1 MYLYFFPVI
10 AAVIGWLFN
19 LTFINYL
26 FGKIIP
32 AKMPVIAGAAGRYAS
47 GKILNMDVI
56 AAKIT
61 DPANLAAM
69 RPFIEEHIDTFLKVK
84 LKEKMPA
91 IAMFVGEKTLDT
103 MKASLM
109 DEIDILLPNLL
120 QKYAGNL
127 GDKINIESMLVAK
140 INELP
145 VAELL
150 NKHLKKEK
158 MMFQLFGA
166 LSGLVI
172 GVVLLLVVKVG
183 NQGI

>member
-1 MYLYFFPVI
+1 MYLYSLPLI

-26 FGKIIP
+26 FGKMIP
-32 AKMPVIAGAAGRYAS
+32 SRMPAIAGKAGRYAS
-47 GKILNMDVI
+47 DKVLNMDVI

-61 DPANLAAM
+61 DPANLAEM
-69 RPFIEEHIDTFLKVK
+69 KPFIEQHIDTFLKVK

-109 DEIDILLPNLL
+109 DEIDVLLPNLL

-127 GDKINIESMLVAK
+127 GEKINIESVLISK

-150 NKHLKKEK
+150 NKNLRKEK

-172 GVVLLLVVKVG
+172 GLVMVLISVCMG
-183 NQGI
+183 

>member
-10 AAVIGWLFN
+10 AAIIGWLFN
-19 LTFINYL
+19 LSFINYL
-26 FGKIIP
+26 FGKVLPSRMP
-32 AKMPVIAGAAGRYAS
+32 AIAGKAGRYAS
-47 GKILNMDVI
+47 DKVLNMDVI

-61 DPANLAAM
+61 DPANLAEM
-69 RPFIEEHIDTFLKVK
+69 KPFIEQHIDTFLKVK

-91 IAMFVGEKTLDT
+91 IAMFVGDKTLDS
-103 MKASLM
+103 MKVSLM

-127 GDKINIESMLVAK
+127 GEKINIESILIAK

-150 NKHLKKEK
+150 NKNLKKEK
-158 MMFQLFGA
+158 KLFELWGA
-166 LSGLVI
+166 LGGFVIGLVL
-172 GVVLLLVVKVG
+172 VLILLAMDS
-183 NQGI
+183 I

>member
-10 AAVIGWLFN
+10 AAFIGWIFN
-19 LTFINYL
+19 LIFINYL

-32 AKMPVIAGAAGRYAS
+32 SKMPVIASAAGRYAS
-47 GKILNMDVI
+47 DKLLNMDVI
-56 AAKIT
+56 ASKIT
-61 DPANLAAM
+61 DPASLAEM
-69 RPFIEEHIDTFLKVK
+69 RPFIENHIDTFLKVK

-91 IAMFVGEKTLDT
+91 IAMFVGEKTLDS

-109 DEIDILLPNLL
+109 EEIDVLLPNLL
-120 QKYAGNL
+120 EKYAGNL
-127 GDKINIESMLVAK
+127 GQKINIETVLVNK

-150 NKHLKKEK
+150 NKNLRKEK

-172 GVVLLLVVKVG
+172 GLVLILMLKIG
-183 NQGI
+183 N

>member
-1 MYLYFFPVI
+1 MYLYFFPVV
-10 AAVIGWLFN
+10 AAVIGWIFN

-26 FGKIIP
+26 FGKVIP
-32 AKMPVIAGAAGRYAS
+32 SRVPAIARKAGRYAS
-47 GKILNMDVI
+47 DKILNMDLI

-61 DPANLAAM
+61 DPANLAEM
-69 RPFIEEHIDTFLKVK
+69 RPFIEQHIDVFLKVK

-109 DEIDILLPNLL
+109 DEIDVLLPDLL
-120 QKYAGNL
+120 QRYAGNL
-127 GDKINIESMLVAK
+127 GEKVNIESVLITK

-150 NKHLKKEK
+150 NQNLKKEK
-158 MMFQLFGA
+158 MLFQLFGA
-166 LSGLVI
+166 LSGFVIGLALVI
-172 GVVLLLVVKVG
+172 ILLA
-183 NQGI
+183 QGSD

>member
-26 FGKIIP
+26 FGKVIP
-32 AKMPVIAGAAGRYAS
+32 ARMPAIAGKVGRYAS
-47 GKILNMDVI
+47 DKVLNMDVI
-56 AAKIT
+56 TAKIT
-61 DPANLAAM
+61 DPANLTEM
-69 RPFIEEHIDTFLKVK
+69 RPFIEQHIDVFLKVK

-91 IAMFVGEKTLDT
+91 IAMFVGEKTLDS

-109 DEIDILLPNLL
+109 DEIDVLLPNLL

-127 GDKINIESMLVAK
+127 GEKVNIESVLIAK

-150 NKHLKKEK
+150 NKNLKKEK
-158 MMFQLFGA
+158 MLFQLFGA
-166 LSGLVI
+166 LSGFVI
-172 GVVLLLVVKVG
+172 GLVLVLILLVQG
-183 NQGI
+183 NN

>member
-19 LTFINYL
+19 LSFINYL
-26 FGKIIP
+26 FGKVIP
-32 AKMPVIAGAAGRYAS
+32 SRMPAIAGKAGRYAS
-47 GKILNMDVI
+47 DKVLNMDVI

-61 DPANLAAM
+61 DPANLAEM
-69 RPFIEEHIDTFLKVK
+69 RPFIENHIDTFLRVK

-109 DEIDILLPNLL
+109 DEIDVLLPNLL
-120 QKYAGNL
+120 EKYAGNL
-127 GDKINIESMLVAK
+127 GGKINIEQVLMAK

-150 NKHLKKEK
+150 NKNLKKEK

-166 LSGLVI
+166 LSGFVI
-172 GVVLLLVVKVG
+172 GLALVLLSIGVRS
-183 NQGI
+183 

>member
-32 AKMPVIAGAAGRYAS
+32 SKMPVIAGAAGRYAS

-56 AAKIT
+56 ASKIT
-61 DPANLAAM
+61 DPANLASM

-127 GDKINIESMLVAK
+127 GEKIDIEAMLVAK

-150 NKHLKKEK
+150 NQHLKKEK

-172 GVVLLLVVKVG
+172 GVVLLLVVKIG
-183 NQGI
+183 N

>member
-1 MYLYFFPVI
+1 MYLYFFPLL
-10 AAVIGWLFN
+10 AAVTGWLLN
-19 LTFINYL
+19 LIFLNYL

-32 AKMPVIAGAAGRYAS
+32 ARIPALAHTAGRYAS
-47 GKILNMDVI
+47 DKLLNMDVI
-56 AAKIT
+56 AAKLT
-61 DPANLAAM
+61 DPAGIADM
-69 RPFIEEHIDTFLKVK
+69 RPFIEQHIDTFLKVK

-109 DEIDILLPNLL
+109 EEIDVLLPNLL

-127 GDKINIESMLVAK
+127 GEKINIESLLVAR

-150 NKHLKKEK
+150 NTHLKKEK
-158 MMFQLFGA
+158 MRFQLFGA
-166 LSGLVI
+166 LSGFIIGLLFVLVS
-172 GVVLLLVVKVG
+172 LMAHTA
-183 NQGI
+183 